1 MIFEWIIDVYII
13 DVVENLS
20 YSSGIGWLIPGY
32 RSLHFKEQ
40 SKTYNGVSLV
50 WTRNLSD
57 DFYSICN
64 FWLKLPKL
72 EITPA
77 FEIGSVFP
85 LIIVDVVGIALSKNF
100 QGLTK
105 MLTHI
110 LTLTCPIQTDNE
122 LQTAFEKEQVWR
134 NILVQLGTEPNSKVG
149 VILQLTIWVKNLKLD
164 RNR

>member
-57 DFYSICN
+57 DFYSISN
-64 FWLKLPKL
+64 FRLKLPKL
-72 EITPA
+72 KITSA
-77 FEIGSVFP
+77 FEISSVFP
-85 LIIVDVVGIALSKNF
+85 LIIVDIVGIALSKNF

-105 MLTHI
+105 MLTHD
-110 LTLTCPIQTDNE
+110 LTLTCPLQTDNE
-122 LQTAFEKEQVWR
+122 LQTAYWKEAGMAEL
-134 NILVQLGTEPNSKVG
+134 IGTVG
-149 VILQLTIWVKNLKLD
+149 
-164 RNR
+164 NRT